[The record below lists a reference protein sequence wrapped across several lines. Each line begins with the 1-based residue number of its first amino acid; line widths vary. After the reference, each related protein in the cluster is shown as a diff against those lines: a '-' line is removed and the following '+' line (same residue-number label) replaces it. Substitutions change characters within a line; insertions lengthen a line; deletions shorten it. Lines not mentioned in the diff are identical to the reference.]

1 MHMSLIKCP
10 ECGKD
15 VSDKAEVCL
24 NCGYNIAK
32 HFEKIEKENQERIKR
47 ENEERREKEEFER
60 RMEKVKLPPKHRI
73 SWYISCM
80 CFGIMFLLVFIV
92 YLSFNDSPKGY
103 EVAICLTISALFL
116 IVFPIRI
123 FKSENKRYEKILS
136 DVEGYKKGQVQYQ
149 MWKENSRQVAQP
161 NVLKCRI
168 CGSQNISVFLQATN
182 ATSKGESEIRKKNV
196 ITRTGNKAG
205 RAGMIMAT
213 GGLWALTPKKSDYK
227 EISKE
232 STELSQIKMAVCQSC
247 GHSWKI

>member
-1 MHMSLIKCP
+1 MSMIKCP

-32 HFEKIEKENQERIKR
+32 YFEIIEKENQERIKR
-47 ENEERREKEEFER
+47 ESEERREKEEFER
-60 RMEKVKLPPKHRI
+60 RMENVKLPPKHRI
-73 SWYISCM
+73 SWYISCV
-80 CFGIMFLLVFIV
+80 CFGTIFLLALFASLV
-92 YLSFNDSPKGY
+92 SKNPPKSY
-103 EVAICLTISALFL
+103 ETVICLMISILFL
-116 IVFPIRI
+116 LILPIFI

-136 DVEGYKKGQVQYQ
+136 DVEGYKRGQVQYQ
-149 MWKENSRQVAQP
+149 MWKENSKTVAQP
-161 NVLKCRI
+161 NVLKCGV
-168 CGSQNISVFLQATN
+168 CGSQNISVSLQTTN
-182 ATSKGESEIRKKNV
+182 VTSKGESEIRKKNV

-232 STELSQIKMAVCQSC
+232 SKEVQQVKMAICQNC